1 MRCWV
6 RLYWVAVV
14 AIIGLAGVAGGE
26 IDACLAQRVSDGVL
40 RVGIVA
46 YGVAAA
52 VWLFGR

>member
-6 RLYWVAVV
+6 RLYWVAV
-14 AIIGLAGVAGGE
+14 AARIGLADVAGGE
-26 IDACLAQRVSDGVL
+26 IDACLAQRVSDDVMS
-40 RVGIVA
+40 VGIVA

>member
-6 RLYWVAVV
+6 RLYWVAVIT
-14 AIIGLAGVAGGE
+14 IIGLADVADGE

-46 YGVAAA
+46 FGVAAA